1 MRRAAQKIV
10 VKLRQHGYEAF
21 FAGGWVR
28 DHLLRRKPQD
38 IDIAT
43 SAHPED
49 VLGIFLRAT
58 PIGAR
63 FGVVQVRM
71 YNHPY
76 DVATFRTEGLYVDG
90 RHPSMVDFSGPEQDA
105 LRRDFTVNGLFYDPL
120 ADRVIDYVGGVADIR
135 RRTLRTIGAA
145 HARFGEDRLRML
157 RAIRLACNLDFE
169 IEPETL
175 EAIKQLAPHILEVSW
190 ERIRDELLKIL
201 AGPMPDRGLNLLH
214 STGLL
219 INILPEVEAMRDIPQ
234 PAEYHPEGDVF
245 VHTGKALGLLR
256 KPSPVLALATLLH
269 DVGKPPTFAVKD
281 RIRFDRH
288 ADVGARIA
296 EDVCRRL
303 RMSND
308 ETARVIELVR
318 DHLQFLNLHEMR
330 RSTLK
335 RFLARLGFAEH
346 LELHRVD
353 CLSSNG
359 DLQTYRFAREKFEEL
374 KLEPTPPTPVIT
386 GRDLISMGYKPGPL
400 FGRIL
405 RLVEDYHLENPQLT
419 IEAAREYVRRTFPRK
434 KSGGET

>member
-1 MRRAAQKIV
+1 
-10 VKLRQHGYEAF
+10 
-21 FAGGWVR
+21 
-28 DHLLRRKPQD
+28 
-38 IDIAT
+38 
-43 SAHPED
+43 
-49 VLGIFLRAT
+49 
-58 PIGAR
+58 
-63 FGVVQVRM
+63 M
-71 YNHPY
+71 YGHSY

-90 RHPSMVDFSGPEQDA
+90 RHPSNVNFSGPEQDA

-135 RRTLRTIGAA
+135 RRALRTIGAA

-157 RAIRLACNLDFE
+157 RAIRFACNLDFE
-169 IEPETL
+169 IEPETF

-201 AGPMPDRGLNLLH
+201 TGPMPDRGLDLLH

-219 INILPEVEAMRDIPQ
+219 INILPEVAAMRDVPQ

-245 VHTGKALGLLR
+245 VHTRKALALLQ

-288 ADVGARIA
+288 VEVGARIA

-303 RMSND
+303 RMSSD
-308 ETARVIELVR
+308 ETARVVELVR

-335 RFLARLGFAEH
+335 RFLRRVGFEEH

-359 DLQTYRFAREKFEEL
+359 DLETYRFAREKFEEL
-374 KLEPTPPTPVIT
+374 KLESPPTTPVIT
-386 GRDLISMGYKPGPL
+386 GRDLISLGYKPGPL
-400 FGRIL
+400 FATIL
-405 RLVEDYHLENPQLT
+405 RSVEDYHLENPGLT
-419 IEAAREYVRRTFPRK
+419 TEEAREYVGRTFPPK

>member
-1 MRRAAQKIV
+1 MRRAAQRIV
-10 VKLRQHGYEAF
+10 VKLRQHGHESF

-49 VLGIFLRAT
+49 VLSIFRCAT

-71 YNHPY
+71 YGHAY

-90 RHPSMVDFSGPEQDA
+90 RHPSDVDFSGPEQDA

-135 RRTLRTIGAA
+135 ARVLRTIGAP

-157 RAIRLACNLDFE
+157 RAIRFACNLDFE
-169 IEPETL
+169 IEPDTF
-175 EAIKQLAPHILEVSW
+175 EAIKLLAPHILEVSW

-201 AGPMPDRGLNLLH
+201 TGPTPDRGLDLLH
-214 STGLL
+214 ASGLL
-219 INILPEVEAMRDIPQ
+219 IKILPEVDAMRDVPQ

-269 DVGKPPTFAVKD
+269 DVGKPPTFEIKD
-281 RIRFDRH
+281 RVRFHRH
-288 ADVGARIA
+288 AEVGARIA

-308 ETARVIELVR
+308 ETARVVALVR
-318 DHLQFLNLHEMR
+318 EHLQFLNLHAMR

-335 RFLARLGFAEH
+335 RFLGQAGFEEL

-353 CLSSNG
+353 CLASNG
-359 DLQTYRFAREKFEEL
+359 DLNTYRFVREKYEEL
-374 KLEPTPPTPVIT
+374 KLELLPQTPVIT
-386 GRDLISMGYKPGPL
+386 GRDLISLGYAPGPL
-400 FGRIL
+400 FARIL
-405 RLVEDYHLENPQLT
+405 RAVEDYYLENPRLT
-419 IEAAREYVRRTFPRK
+419 TEEAREYVCRTFPHK
-434 KSGGET
+434 KSGGEP